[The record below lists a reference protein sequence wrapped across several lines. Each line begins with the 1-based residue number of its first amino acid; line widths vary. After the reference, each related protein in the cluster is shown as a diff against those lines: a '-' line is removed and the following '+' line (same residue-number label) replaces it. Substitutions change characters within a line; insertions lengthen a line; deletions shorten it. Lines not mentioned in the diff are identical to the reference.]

1 MSIKQRDSALGWKCN
16 IEQDGYSMFLN
27 EDTAFTIQQVLCLRK
42 VPGCAILKR
51 RVTKGNSACRRLNNQ
66 RQGSGSQLR
75 NLRLRW
81 DSSSKQIISFP
92 VLTSSFS
99 ATTSHSIPA
108 FLSLTT
114 ACDDLSLPT
123 FHTIREHDTYY
134 SSLNYL
140 HQPRYLA

>member
-27 EDTAFTIQQVLCLRK
+27 EDTAFTIQQKIIDARFWSVEL
-42 VPGCAILKR
+42 
-51 RVTKGNSACRRLNNQ
+51 TKGKAACRRLINQ

-99 ATTSHSIPA
+99 ATTSHSISA
-108 FLSLTT
+108 FLSLTI
-114 ACDDLSLPT
+114 AYDDLSLSILLTAPQP
-123 FHTIREHDTYY
+123 DTYY
-134 SSLNYL
+134 SSPNYL
-140 HQPRYLA
+140 HQPRHTA